1 MEDGSSVSLGGGTV
15 CGSKTPSQK
24 VENLKQ
30 RHIVRRS
37 SSDGSKID
45 SYKQSMMYKFMTP
58 EALQTHY
65 SDTGTVYN
73 DDYLHPLPY
82 FLTSFPYLSGGIYS
96 L

>member
-1 MEDGSSVSLGGGTV
+1 MEDGSSISLGGGTV

-73 DDYLHPLPY
+73 DDYLPVWYELILKKY
-82 FLTSFPYLSGGIYS
+82 I
-96 L
+96 